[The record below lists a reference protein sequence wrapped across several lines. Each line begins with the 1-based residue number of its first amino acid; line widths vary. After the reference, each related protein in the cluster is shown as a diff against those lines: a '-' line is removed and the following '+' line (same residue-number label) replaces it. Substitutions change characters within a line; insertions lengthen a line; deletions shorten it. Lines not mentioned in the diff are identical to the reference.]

1 MSTEART
8 AVTVVGSVHM
18 DIVATA
24 HRLPATGESVVGH
37 RVALS
42 PGGKAGNQAAQ
53 AARNGARTFLIGRVG
68 RDVFGD
74 QLRSALA
81 STGVDTTYLTI
92 DPQEATGI
100 SPVFTGADGEYA
112 SIIVPGAGQR
122 LQPADIE
129 AARDAFQSALLL
141 IQGEIPIELSAHAA
155 RLARSL
161 GGRVLFNA
169 SPAPAAAAI
178 PDALWSA
185 VDILLVNGT
194 EAERL
199 SGMSIVDVPA
209 AVQVAEALRQRRGIP
224 TVVITLGGRGAIA
237 LDERGARHLPPWS
250 VPVVETIG
258 AGDAFAGVLASELA
272 RGRQLDEALPLANA
286 AGALAVTRP
295 GAHDSLPTGA
305 QIRAFLLERQP
316 AESDSGVGDTSR
328 AAHAGC

>member
-1 MSTEART
+1 LALAGMDTESPT
-8 AVTVVGSVHM
+8 GVSVVGSVHM
-18 DIVATA
+18 DVVATA
-24 HRLPATGESVVGH
+24 ERLPAAGESVVGH

-53 AARNGARTFLIGRVG
+53 AVLNGARTFLIGRVG

-74 QLRSALA
+74 QLRAALA
-81 STGVDTTYLTI
+81 RTGVDTTYLTV
-92 DPQEATGI
+92 DAQDATGV

-122 LQPADIE
+122 LQPEDIE
-129 AARDAFQSALLL
+129 AARDAFARSAVLL
-141 IQGEIPIELSAHAA
+141 IQGEIQLEISAHAA
-155 RLARSL
+155 RLAQSL
-161 GGRVLFNA
+161 GGRVMFNA
-169 SPAPAAAAI
+169 SPAPADAAAI
-178 PDALWSA
+178 PDTLWSV
-185 VDILLVNGT
+185 VDVLLVNGT

-199 SGMSIVDVPA
+199 SETPVADVPA
-209 AVQVAEALRQRRGIP
+209 AVIAAEALQRLFGIP
-224 TVVITLGGRGAIA
+224 TVVMTLGGRGAIA
-237 LDERGARHLPPWS
+237 LDEHGIRHLPSWP

-305 QIRAFLLERQP
+305 QIRAFLTERQ
-316 AESDSGVGDTSR
+316 R
-328 AAHAGC
+328 AVS